1 MEKQKPMYYSP
12 QLFFKLMLHT
22 LSPNPQIRR
31 AAMIALTKIAKEYLG
46 TYFRLSTTFALPQ
59 KISDSNSS
67 L

>member
-1 MEKQKPMYYSP
+1 MEQQKPMYYSP
-12 QLFFKLMLHT
+12 QLFFKLLIHT

-46 TYFRLSTTFALPQ
+46 TYFRLSTTQALPS
-59 KISDSNSS
+59 KTTGSNLS